1 MCHWLSVCVNCVSDI
16 ALCYHIDRFINN
28 TVTDGL
34 RCPVYK
40 QPVGSHR
47 CEWRLA
53 AASTHIYQA
62 SSTVITHS
70 ANDAPPQSV
79 TLYLTLG
86 SWHQSLLSHQTRS
99 CFQVATTIRRE
110 ASHSLPGS
118 CFLRLGSFWDQL
130 SPYLLLEPVE
140 QT

>member
-34 RCPVYK
+34 RCHVYK
-40 QPVGSHR
+40 QPVGSQR
-47 CEWRLA
+47 CEWLLA

-70 ANDAPPQSV
+70 ANDAPVCNSLSHTGQLASV
-79 TLYLTLG
+79 TALP
-86 SWHQSLLSHQTRS
+86 SNKELLSSCHHHQKGS
-99 CFQVATTIRRE
+99 K
-110 ASHSLPGS
+110 SLPPWKLFPS
-118 CFLRLGSFWDQL
+118 ASSFWDQL